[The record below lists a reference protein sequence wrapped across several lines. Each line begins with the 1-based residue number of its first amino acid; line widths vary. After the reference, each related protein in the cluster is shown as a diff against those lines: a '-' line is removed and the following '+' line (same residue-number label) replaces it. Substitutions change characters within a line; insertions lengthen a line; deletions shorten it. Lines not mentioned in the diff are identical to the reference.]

1 MRLRADTFTSLLA
14 LAISLFILLQGRELG
29 LGRPSDPGS
38 GFILFWTGII
48 MTVLSAVLLV
58 QSLVAKAETAAG
70 MGDGF
75 VGLRWGKVLY
85 VMALMVLYASVV
97 EYFGFILTTAVLL
110 LVLFKTVEPQS
121 WRVAII
127 GSALTTF
134 GAWAVFVAWLG
145 TQLPVGTLF
154 LPD

>member
-1 MRLRADTFTSLLA
+1 MRLRADTFTALIA
-14 LAISLFILLQGRELG
+14 LAASAFILLQGRELG

-48 MTVLSAVLLV
+48 MTGLSAVLLV
-58 QSLVAKAETAAG
+58 QSIAARAEAATG
-70 MGDGF
+70 LGAAF
-75 VGLRWGKVLY
+75 AGLRWGKVLY
-85 VMALMVLYASVV
+85 VVALMLLYTAAV
-97 EYFGFILTTAVLL
+97 EYLGFILTTAALL

-121 WRVAII
+121 WRVAIL
-127 GSALTTF
+127 GSLLTTL

-145 TQLPVGTLF
+145 TQLPAGSLF

>member
-1 MRLRADTFTSLLA
+1 MRLRADTFTSALA
-14 LAISLFILLQGRELG
+14 LAVSAFILLQGRDLG
-29 LGRPSDPGS
+29 LGRASDPGS

-48 MTVLSAVLLV
+48 MTALSAVLLV
-58 QSLVAKAETAAG
+58 QSLAAKAEDAAG
-70 MGDGF
+70 MGDAF
-75 VGLRWGKVLY
+75 AGLRWGKVVY
-85 VMALMVLYASVV
+85 VVALMVLYASVV
-97 EYFGFILTTAVLL
+97 EYFGFILSTAALL

-127 GSALTTF
+127 GSALTTL

-145 TQLPVGTLF
+145 TQLPVGILF

>member
-1 MRLRADTFTSLLA
+1 MRLRADTFTALLA
-14 LAISLFILLQGRELG
+14 LALSAFILLQGRELG

-48 MTVLSAVLLV
+48 MTALSAALLV
-58 QSLVAKAETAAG
+58 QSLLARAEESAG
-70 MGDGF
+70 LADAF
-75 VGLRWGKVLY
+75 AGLRWGKVLY
-85 VMALMVLYASVV
+85 VMALMLLYTSVV
-97 EYFGFILTTAVLL
+97 EYFGFILTTAALL
-110 LVLFKTVEPQS
+110 LVLFKTVEPQT
-121 WRVAII
+121 WRVAIL

-145 TQLPVGTLF
+145 TQLPVGILF